1 MQRDREGTPL
11 EDMEIAKEHH
21 VKVVM
26 SSDVVE
32 DVARPHRRNYE
43 EIAVEVERLG
53 IKRGASCHHVEG
65 S

>member
-1 MQRDREGTPL
+1 VKGHHS

-32 DVARPHRRNYE
+32 DVARPDSRNYE
-43 EIAVEVERLG
+43 EIAV
-53 IKRGASCHHVEG
+53 K
-65 S
+65 